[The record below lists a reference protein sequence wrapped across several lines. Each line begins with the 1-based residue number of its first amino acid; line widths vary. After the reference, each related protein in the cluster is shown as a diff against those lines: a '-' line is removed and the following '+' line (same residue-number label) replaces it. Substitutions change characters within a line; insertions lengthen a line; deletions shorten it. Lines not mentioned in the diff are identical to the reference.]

1 MAEGELW
8 FFFMWEA
15 ERMFFNACDRL
26 KLLWKHWGNDSGVA
40 IVKEDEGSTHV
51 RPKVTYQIQH
61 L

>member
-1 MAEGELW
+1 MVFL
-8 FFFMWEA
+8 MWEA

-26 KLLWKHWGNDSGVA
+26 RLLWKHWGNDSGVA